1 MTEKLFYQDSS
12 IKEFTATVESCI
24 PGKDGL
30 YEVILDRTAFFPEG
44 GGQYADTGV
53 LLYKEKEVKVV
64 DVQEKN
70 EIVTHYV
77 TEEIENGSKVI
88 GKLNYEERFSK
99 MQQHTGEHIVSGIV
113 NRRFGYQNVGFHLGS
128 EDVTMD
134 FDGLLSETQLKEIE
148 REANQA
154 VAENV
159 EIQVLYP
166 TKEELETMTYRSKIE
181 IEGQVRIVE
190 IPGWD
195 TCACCAPHV
204 KYTGQIGLIKLTG
217 AIKYKGGMR
226 VSMVCGFRALA
237 DYNQKE
243 ASVVAISRKLSA
255 KPDAIVDAVERL
267 EKEVVSQKEKIRV
280 LQEQYL
286 KGLLKEVKPEDTCV
300 LLFEETLD
308 AVAARNFVNDVMK
321 MTEGICGAFIGNDEE
336 GYRYILG
343 SSKEEIT
350 KIAKEMNQTLNG
362 RGGGKPPMV
371 QGSVKAKRSEI
382 EVFLKKIF

>member
-12 IKEFTATVESCI
+12 IKEFTAVVESCMQ
-24 PGKDGL
+24 GKDGMF
-30 YEVILDRTAFFPEG
+30 EVILNRTAFFPEG

-53 LLYKEKEVKVV
+53 LLVGEKEVKVV

-77 TEEIENGSKVI
+77 TEAVEQGSKVT

-113 NRRFGYQNVGFHLGS
+113 NRRFGYNNVGFHLGS
-128 EDVTMD
+128 EEVTMD
-134 FDGLLSETQLKEIE
+134 FDGMLTENQLKEIE
-148 REANQA
+148 WEANQA

-159 EIQVLYP
+159 KIQVLYP

-181 IEGQVRIVE
+181 IEGQARIVE

-195 TCACCAPHV
+195 SCACCAPHV
-204 KYTGQIGLIKLTG
+204 DYTGQIGLIKLIG
-217 AIKYKGGMR
+217 AIKYKGGIR
-226 VSMVCGFRALA
+226 VSMVCGFRALL

-243 ASVVAISRKLSA
+243 TSVVSISRKLSA
-255 KPDAIVDAVERL
+255 KPDAVAEAVERL
-267 EKEVVSQKEKIRV
+267 QKEVETQKEKIQI

-286 KGLLKEVKPEDTCV
+286 KGLLKEVKPEDSCV

-308 AVAARNFVNDVMK
+308 AVAVRNFVNDVMK
-321 MTEGICGAFIGNDEE
+321 MTDGICGAFIGTDAE
-336 GYRYILG
+336 GYRYILA
-343 SSKEEIT
+343 SSKLEIT
-350 KIAKEMNQTLNG
+350 KIAKEMNQVLNG
-362 RGGGKPPMV
+362 RGGGKLPMV

-382 EVFLKKIF
+382 EAFLKTQS

>member
-12 IKEFTATVESCI
+12 IKEFMAVVKSCMQ
-24 PGKDGL
+24 GKDGMF
-30 YEVILDRTAFFPEG
+30 EVILNRTAFFPEG

-53 LLYKEKEVKVV
+53 LLVGEKEVKVV

-77 TEEIENGSKVI
+77 TEAVEQGSKVT

-113 NRRFGYQNVGFHLGS
+113 NRRFGYNNVGFHLGS
-128 EDVTMD
+128 EEVTMD
-134 FDGLLSETQLKEIE
+134 FDGMLTENQLKEIE
-148 REANQA
+148 WEANQA

-159 EIQVLYP
+159 KIQVLYP

-195 TCACCAPHV
+195 SCACCAPHV
-204 KYTGQIGLIKLTG
+204 DYTGQIGLIKLIG
-217 AIKYKGGMR
+217 AIKYKGGIR
-226 VSMVCGFRALA
+226 VSMVCGFRALL

-243 ASVVAISRKLSA
+243 ASVIAISRKLSA
-255 KPDAIVDAVERL
+255 KPDAVAEAVERL
-267 EKEVVSQKEKIRV
+267 QKEVETQKEKIRI
-280 LQEQYL
+280 LQGQYL
-286 KGLLKEVKPEDTCV
+286 KGLLKEVKPEDSCV

-308 AVAARNFVNDVMK
+308 AVAVRNFVNDVMK
-321 MTEGICGAFIGNDEE
+321 MTDGICGAFIGIDAE
-336 GYRYILG
+336 GYRYILA
-343 SSKEEIT
+343 SSKLEIT
-350 KIAKEMNQTLNG
+350 KIAKEMNQVLNG

-382 EVFLKKIF
+382 EAFLKTQS

>member
-24 PGKDGL
+24 QGKDGL

-255 KPDAIVDAVERL
+255 KPDAVVNAVERL
-267 EKEVVSQKEKIRV
+267 EKEVASQKEKIRV

>member
-24 PGKDGL
+24 QGKDGL

-53 LLYKEKEVKVV
+53 LLYKEKEIKVV
-64 DVQEKN
+64 DVQENN

-134 FDGLLSETQLKEIE
+134 FNGILSETQLKEIE

-166 TKEELETMTYRSKIE
+166 TKEELETITYRSKIE

-267 EKEVVSQKEKIRV
+267 EKEVASQKEKIRV

-308 AVAARNFVNDVMK
+308 TVAARNFVNDVMK
-321 MTEGICGAFIGNDEE
+321 MTEGICGAFIGNEEE

-343 SSKEEIT
+343 SAKEEIT

-382 EVFLKKIF
+382 EVFLKKLF

>member
-12 IKEFTATVESCI
+12 IKEFTATVESCMQ
-24 PGKDGL
+24 GKDGMF
-30 YEVILDRTAFFPEG
+30 EVILDQTAFFPEG

-53 LLYKEKEVKVV
+53 LLVGEKEVKVV

-77 TEEIENGSKVI
+77 TDAIEQGSKVT
-88 GKLNYEERFSK
+88 GRLNYEERFSK

-113 NRRFGYQNVGFHLGS
+113 NRRFGYNNVGFHLGN
-128 EDVTMD
+128 EEVTMD
-134 FDGLLSETQLKEIE
+134 FDGMLTETDLKEIE
-148 REANQA
+148 WEANQA
-154 VAENV
+154 VADNV
-159 EIQVLYP
+159 KIQVLYP

-181 IEGQVRIVE
+181 IEGQVRIVV

-195 TCACCAPHV
+195 SCACCAPHV
-204 KYTGQIGLIKLTG
+204 DATGQIGLIKLIG

-226 VSMVCGFRALA
+226 VSMVCGFRALL

-243 ASVVAISRKLSA
+243 ASVVTISRKLSA
-255 KPDAIVDAVERL
+255 KPDSVAEAVERL
-267 EKEVVSQKEKIRV
+267 QKEVEEQKEKIRI

-286 KGLLKEVKPEDTCV
+286 KGVLKEIKPEDTCV

-308 AVAARNFVNDVMK
+308 TVAVRNFVNDVMK
-321 MTEGICGAFIGNDEE
+321 ITDGICGAFIGTDAE

-343 SSKEEIT
+343 SSKKEIT
-350 KIAKEMNQTLNG
+350 NISKEMNQTLNG
-362 RGGGKPPMV
+362 RGGGRPPMV
-371 QGSVKAKRSEI
+371 QGSVKARQSEI
-382 EVFLKKIF
+382 EAFLKAQS

>member
-12 IKEFTATVESCI
+12 IKEFTAVVESCMQ
-24 PGKDGL
+24 GKDGMF
-30 YEVILDRTAFFPEG
+30 EVILDQTAFFPEG

-53 LLYKEKEVKVV
+53 LLVGEKEIKVV

-77 TEEIENGSKVI
+77 TEAIEQGSKVT
-88 GKLNYEERFSK
+88 GKLNYEERFSR

-113 NRRFGYQNVGFHLGS
+113 NRRFGYNNVGFHLGS

-134 FDGLLSETQLKEIE
+134 FDGMLTETELKEIE
-148 REANQA
+148 WEANRA

-159 EIQVLYP
+159 KIQVLYP

-195 TCACCAPHV
+195 SCACCAPHV
-204 KYTGQIGLIKLTG
+204 DYTGQIGLIKLIG
-217 AIKYKGGMR
+217 AVKYKGGMR
-226 VSMVCGFRALA
+226 VSMVCGFRALS

-243 ASVVAISRKLSA
+243 ASVVSISRKLSA
-255 KPDAIVDAVERL
+255 KPDAVAEAVERL
-267 EKEVVSQKEKIRV
+267 QKEVEAQKEKIRI

-300 LLFEETLD
+300 LLFEEALD
-308 AVAARNFVNDVMK
+308 AVAVRNFVNEVMSR
-321 MTEGICGAFIGNDEE
+321 TEGICGAFIGTDKE
-336 GYRYILG
+336 GYRYILA
-343 SSKEEIT
+343 SSKQDIT

-362 RGGGKPPMV
+362 RGGGRPPMV

-382 EVFLKKIF
+382 EAFLKAQS